1 MSNQKVRSFSREFK
15 LRAVQRMEAGEN
27 VSALAREL
35 TVKRVILYR
44 WRDAYRIGGLE
55 ALRLRGRPSKAEA
68 SALAVARAAH
78 ISAAVRRSGKDF
90 QRRLAGRLGW
100 LPLAHRGESQ
110 ADGLHV
116 FALLRRQLGQ
126 CLVTAVTRILLCLAA
141 HLRRHN
147 VGLCGE

>member
-44 WRDAYRIGGLE
+44 WRDAYRTGGPE

-68 SALAVARAAH
+68 LAMAAARGPA
-78 ISAAVRRSGKDF
+78 GKANDLAEARWQIDQLQRKVGQQQLDLDF
-90 QRRLAGRLGW
+90 FK
-100 LPLAHRGESQ
+100 Q
-110 ADGLHV
+110 A
-116 FALLRRQLGQ
+116 LRRIEASRRPSDGPGA
-126 CLVTAVTRILLCLAA
+126 TASSPTSKR
-141 HLRRHN
+141 
-147 VGLCGE
+147 